1 MFRSG
6 KLASTISNDPP
17 TKIAGSFH
25 SLVLC
30 VQLFHTEMEVT
41 EIIWAKSIGKSI
53 SAYGFEKSQ
62 EKNLRIRSLD
72 VCDFQKENQTLGH
85 GFKNL

>member
-1 MFRSG
+1 M
-6 KLASTISNDPP
+6 KHIQNN
-17 TKIAGSFH
+17 
-25 SLVLC
+25 
-30 VQLFHTEMEVT
+30 Q
-41 EIIWAKSIGKSI
+41 KSIGKSI